1 MKENGVY
8 KKKKKKKKKKIPMGS
23 SGQIAQTAKLS

>member
-8 KKKKKKKKKKIPMGS
+8 KKKKKKKKKIPMGS